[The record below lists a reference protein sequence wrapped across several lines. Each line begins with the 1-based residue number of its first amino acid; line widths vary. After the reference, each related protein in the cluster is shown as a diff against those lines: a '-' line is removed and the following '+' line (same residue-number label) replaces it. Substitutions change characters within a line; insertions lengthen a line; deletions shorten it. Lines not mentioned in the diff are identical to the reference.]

1 MLRDALF
8 GGVNAAVL
16 TAMNADLSVDID
28 RMTAHSRWLL
38 ANGCNN
44 LAILGTTGEANSLG
58 ISERIAVM
66 EGLVERGIPATRLL
80 PGTGTTALTDTVLLT
95 RRAAELGCRGAL
107 LLPPFYYKNP
117 SDDGLFAYF
126 AEVIQ
131 RTGGDIKL
139 YLYHFPQQ
147 AVVGFGVPL
156 IARLLGAFPG
166 VVKGIKDSSGDYANS
181 KAYADHFAKDGFEVY
196 AGDDSLLRPMLQV
209 GGAGCITAAANV
221 NCAIGAEVYANWD
234 AAGGEQAQLMLTATR
249 KAVTSVPLIP
259 GLKSLV
265 ARNTGDGR
273 WTAIRPPH
281 LKLTTAQEAALFAA
295 FDASGVKL
303 AKAA

>member
-1 MLRDALF
+1 MKDALF

-16 TAMNADLSVDID
+16 TAMNADLSIDID
-28 RMTAHSRWLL
+28 RMTAHGRWLL

-58 ISERIAVM
+58 VSERIAVM
-66 EGLVERGIPATRLL
+66 EGMVARGIAPARLL

-126 AEVIQ
+126 AEVVQ
-131 RTGGDIKL
+131 RTGGDIKI

-147 AVVGFGVPL
+147 AVVGFGVAL
-156 IARLLGAFPG
+156 IARLLKAFPG

-181 KAYADHFAKDGFEVY
+181 KSYADHFAKDGFEVY
-196 AGDDSLLRPMLQV
+196 AGDDSLLRPMLEV

-221 NCAIGAEVYANWD
+221 NCAVGAEVYAHWASPAGAD
-234 AAGGEQAQLMLTATR
+234 AQAVLTATR
-249 KAVTSVPLIP
+249 KAVTSVPLIS

-265 ARNTGDGR
+265 ARNTGDPR
-273 WTAIRPPH
+273 WTHIRPPH
-281 LKLTTAQEAALFAA
+281 LALGAAQEAALFAA
-295 FDASGVKL
+295 FDASGVRL
-303 AKAA
+303 ARAA